1 MPKSN
6 GQDRVVNIDRGAR
19 REAGE
24 RSAEQSTPAADAF
37 AARIDALYALAPA
50 ALMELDPATLRILR
64 ANDRLRE
71 IVDLPPEDPAGCTL
85 FDLLPLQDR
94 ARLYRAAAA
103 FAEGSDT
110 TVTFPSALGF
120 DVAPGGGEGKPRT
133 GVSLSLRPVRT
144 GPASLV
150 SVLATASPVSSTG
163 IDGENLAR
171 ACESASIAVAE
182 RDQASGRLTRVNASF
197 CRLVGYSEAQLLTM
211 TIEDL
216 TPPEEL
222 DTIRRR
228 LAPLASG
235 SVTEYTAMKALL
247 CSNGSRCWVLGSVSR
262 LPGTGGTPD
271 RLITVYINVNEV
283 VSARTALMLSE
294 TRYRTLV
301 DTMPDAVSIVDR
313 EGNITFVNSAMVS
326 LLGFS
331 ARHWIEGGESAI
343 SRRLDAKGV
352 EQQRQFWAYLESH
365 GEFDT
370 RPGERIWM
378 RRDGRTVSVEQ
389 RAASLR
395 NDRGEVIGALFVLRD
410 VTEDRR
416 SRLERERVAAIV
428 EASEDAIFSV
438 SRTHVVESWNS
449 GCVRLFD
456 LQPWLAVLRP
466 LDGLFPAPLG
476 GLLGQMIDQAAAG
489 HPVRNADWPGF
500 TEGRARW
507 VVSMRAVRARDGGA
521 SSVSVIV
528 RDISAEI
535 AATQALDDERRFI
548 RTVLDTMPIAISVRD
563 ARGHVLLANHWF
575 DALFG
580 KDGGSTVGTGY
591 DERVRFPGE
600 ADLLMR
606 MDADVL
612 RNGLPVTYERR
623 VQVDGVGD
631 VDLHTVKVP
640 LLQSGETRILTVS
653 VDVSDRIR
661 AQDDLRR
668 ERAFMRTVIDTDP
681 TLITVKDAHGRF
693 LLANRAAAQ
702 ALGCTV
708 EALEGHRLSDV
719 RPGAQLDAGIA
730 RHDAEVLRLQQPVT
744 REECQRVADGTERWF
759 SSTRLPLAGADG
771 EPVVLGVSTDI
782 TEMRLQARRIH
793 ELKNFDPLTGL
804 PNRMLIED
812 RLQMALATAER
823 DRSRVAVMFVDLDHF
838 KTVNDSL
845 GHAAGDRL
853 LVDVA
858 KRIRAVLRDSDSV
871 GRLGGDEFLLVL
883 PQVDGPEGAA
893 LVAGKLLAALEEA
906 FDILGHSLTVNASLG
921 IAFYPEDGATPH
933 LLVQNADTAMY
944 HAKEQGRSCYRF
956 FTRALN
962 ARAARSLAIEHGIR
976 RGLRDGEFELWY
988 QPVYALADGSVA
1000 GMEALIRWRRSNGE
1014 FLMPGD
1020 VIGVAEERGLI
1031 SHLGQWVLETAC
1043 AFAAARSRAGLPAIP
1058 IAVNLSP
1065 IQLRQQGLA
1074 SMIEGTLRAT
1084 GVDPSLIELELT
1096 ESSIMHDM
1104 NAAIDVLRRIRAL
1117 GVRIAVDDFGTGHS
1131 SLAWLRQLPI
1141 EKLKIDRAVVANVPM
1156 NKVDT
1161 VIFRTIVAMAGAM
1174 GIRTV
1179 AEGVETRGQLDCVR
1193 TLGCDL
1199 AQGYLLAKPT
1209 PESDIARVTGT
1220 LVDLSPKPAS
1230 SAG

>member
-1 MPKSN
+1 MPNSN
-6 GQDRVVNIDRGAR
+6 GQDRLIGIDRGTHVA
-19 REAGE
+19 AGQ
-24 RSAEQSTPAADAF
+24 APPGWPAAEAS
-37 AARIDALYALAPA
+37 AARLGALCELVPS
-50 ALMELDPATLRILR
+50 ALMDLDPATLRILR
-64 ANDRLRE
+64 VNQRMRE
-71 IVDLPPEDPAGCTL
+71 LLDAPIDAPPAGTL
-85 FDLLPLQDR
+85 FDLLPPKDHGTLRDVI
-94 ARLYRAAAA
+94 AA
-103 FAEGSDT
+103 FAEGSDIP
-110 TVTFPSALGF
+110 VVFAADLGLETG
-120 DVAPGGGEGKPRT
+120 PGSERRT
-133 GVSLSLRPVRT
+133 RGRVSLTLKPVRT
-144 GPASLV
+144 AAASLV
-150 SVLATASPVSSTG
+150 CILASAAPAIANEV
-163 IDGENLAR
+163 DGDDLAR
-171 ACESASIAVAE
+171 ACEIASIAVAE
-182 RDQASGRLTRVNASF
+182 RDLASGRVTRVNASF

-235 SVTEYTAMKALL
+235 SVTEYTAMKELL
-247 CSNGSRCWVLGSVSR
+247 CSNGSRCWVLGSISR
-262 LPGTGGTPD
+262 LPGKGGTPD

-294 TRYRTLV
+294 ARYRTLV

-313 EGNITFVNSAMVS
+313 EGNTTFVNRAMVS
-326 LLGFS
+326 LLGFPT
-331 ARHWIEGGESAI
+331 RHWIEGGESAI
-343 SRRLDAKGV
+343 SRSLDARGV

-365 GEFDT
+365 DEFDT
-370 RPGERIWM
+370 RPLERSWT

-416 SRLERERVAAIV
+416 SRLERERMAAIV

-489 HPVRNADWPGF
+489 HPVRNADWPAF

-507 VVSMRAVRARDGGA
+507 VVSMRAVRARDGDA

-548 RTVLDTMPIAISVRD
+548 RTVLDTMPIAVSVRD
-563 ARGHVLLANHWF
+563 ALGCVLLANHRF

-580 KDGGSTVGTGY
+580 KDGGSTTGTRY
-591 DERVRFPGE
+591 EDRIPDAAEIERMMHR
-600 ADLLMR
+600 
-606 MDADVL
+606 DAEVL
-612 RNGLPVTYERR
+612 RSGLPITYERR
-623 VQVDGVGD
+623 MHAAGGGD

-640 LLQSGETRILTVS
+640 LLQSGETRILTAS

-681 TLITVKDAHGRF
+681 TLISVKDARGRF
-693 LLANRAAAQ
+693 LLANRAAAE

-708 EALEGHRLSDV
+708 EALEGHCLSEAL
-719 RPGAQLDAGIA
+719 PGANIDAVIA
-730 RHDAEVLRLQQPVT
+730 RHDAEALRLQRPVT
-744 REECQRVADGTERWF
+744 HEECQRVAGGKERWF
-759 SSTRLPLAGADG
+759 SSIRLPLAGADG

-845 GHAAGDRL
+845 GHPAGDRL
-853 LVDVA
+853 LVGVS

-883 PQVDGPEGAA
+883 PQVDGPEDAA
-893 LVAGKLLAALEEA
+893 LIANKLLAALEGA
-906 FDILGHSLTVNASLG
+906 FDIMDHSLTVNASIG

-933 LLVQNADTAMY
+933 LLVQNADAAMY

-962 ARAARSLAIEHGIR
+962 ARAARSLAMEHGMR
-976 RGLRDGEFELWY
+976 RGLHDGEFELWY

-1000 GMEALIRWRRSNGE
+1000 GMEALVRWRRSTGE
-1014 FLMPGD
+1014 LLMPGD
-1020 VIGVAEERGLI
+1020 FIGVAEERGLI
-1031 SHLGQWVLETAC
+1031 SHLGRWVLEAAC
-1043 AFAAARSRAGLPAIP
+1043 AFAATRSRAGLPAIP

-1074 SMIEGTLRAT
+1074 AMIDGTLRAT

-1096 ESSIMHDM
+1096 EGSIMHDIGS
-1104 NAAIDVLRRIRAL
+1104 AIDVLQQIRAL

-1141 EKLKIDRAVVANVPM
+1141 DKLKIDRAFVANVPA
-1156 NKVDT
+1156 NAVDT
-1161 VIFRTIVAMAGAM
+1161 VIFRTIVAMASAM

-1179 AEGVETRGQLDCVR
+1179 AEGVETREQLDCVR
-1193 TLGCDL
+1193 ALGCDL
-1199 AQGYLLAKPT
+1199 VQGYLLAKPM
-1209 PESDIARVTGT
+1209 PEGDIARVTGMR
-1220 LVDLSPKPAS
+1220 VDLSRKPAAS
-1230 SAG
+1230 EG